1 MFNICL
7 LLLVTISLSKNYYFT
22 QNDLTQNDIT
32 NNENDTNDYPPNTYF
47 NLKIKDNTKI
57 YFGRNL
63 AYITFNKPFLF
74 DLDETFIDNFNYSLI
89 IFKSNKESNSTNIGS
104 CNITDLSNDSIE
116 YNICFL
122 GNDTFLSFGEI
133 IFIKYEIISYII
145 VLLGFFIILY
155 GVDYHLLGMI
165 VHFTIFIYFFIK
177 DLVELFGNFPS
188 QIYPIFLLIFALI
201 SGIMISIFLGISN
214 NVSKKDKIK
223 KIIYGCILGFFL
235 FKTMF
240 YYIIF
245 FSPLNTEIYE
255 IFLFIFT
262 LLGAGTGFSMIIF
275 DTLNKYF
282 FISCSSIPGSFYIVK
297 GIGYIIGGYYSDII
311 TSKKSLKFTDGKGK
325 IVMYLILQ
333 ILLII
338 GSFVFQI
345 NYINFKINYIENTI
359 YNENS
364 KNSSS
369 NATLLNANSSKIS
382 NKNADISQDNSNSN
396 SISNSGSGIDV
407 NNKGNNDTTINKSN
421 ESQNDNSY
429 KIYDQEE

>member
-7 LLLVTISLSKNYYFT
+7 LLLISISLSKNYYFT
-22 QNDLTQNDIT
+22 QNDLTQNDTT
-32 NNENDTNDYPPNTYF
+32 NNGNYTNDYPPNTYF
-47 NLKIKDNTKI
+47 NINNNTII
-57 YFGRNL
+57 YIGRQL
-63 AYITFNKPFLF
+63 AYITFNKSFIF
-74 DLDETFIDNFNYSLI
+74 DLDETLIEHFSSDFI
-89 IFKSNKESNSTNIGS
+89 IFKNNKEYNSTKIS
-104 CNITDLSNDSIE
+104 LCNIKNLSIDSIK
-116 YNICFL
+116 YNICFY
-122 GNDTFLSFGEI
+122 GDDTFLSFGEI

-165 VHFTIFIYFFIK
+165 IHFTFFIYFFIK

-188 QIYPIFLLIFALI
+188 QIIPIFLLSFALI
-201 SGIMISIFLGISN
+201 SGILIYIFLGSSN
-214 NVSKKDKIK
+214 IVSKKYKII

-245 FSPLNTEIYE
+245 FSPLNTEIYA

-275 DTLNKYF
+275 DILNKYF

-345 NYINFKINYIENTI
+345 YYINFKINYIENTI

-382 NKNADISQDNSNSN
+382 NKNADISQDNSNS
-396 SISNSGSGIDV
+396 ISNSGSGIDV

>member
-1 MFNICL
+1 M
-7 LLLVTISLSKNYYFT
+7 
-22 QNDLTQNDIT
+22 
-32 NNENDTNDYPPNTYF
+32 
-47 NLKIKDNTKI
+47 
-57 YFGRNL
+57 
-63 AYITFNKPFLF
+63 
-74 DLDETFIDNFNYSLI
+74 
-89 IFKSNKESNSTNIGS
+89 IF
-104 CNITDLSNDSIE
+104 
-116 YNICFL
+116 
-122 GNDTFLSFGEI
+122 
-133 IFIKYEIISYII
+133 
-145 VLLGFFIILY
+145 
-155 GVDYHLLGMI
+155 
-165 VHFTIFIYFFIK
+165 HFAIFIYFFIK
-177 DLVELFGNFPS
+177 DLVELFGRFPS
-188 QIYPIFLLIFALI
+188 QIYSIFLLSFALI
-201 SGIMISIFLGISN
+201 SGILISIFLGNSN
-214 NVSKKDKIK
+214 NVSKKYNII

-245 FSPLNTEIYE
+245 FSPLNTEIYA

-359 YNENS
+359 YNESS

-369 NATLLNANSSKIS
+369 NSTLLNANSSKIS
-382 NKNADISQDNSNSN
+382 NKNADISQDNSN

>member
-7 LLLVTISLSKNYYFT
+7 LLLISISLSKNYYFT
-22 QNDLTQNDIT
+22 QNDLTQNDT
-32 NNENDTNDYPPNTYF
+32 TYNGNDANDYPPNTYF
-47 NLKIKDNTKI
+47 NINNNTII
-57 YFGRNL
+57 YIGRQL
-63 AYITFNKPFLF
+63 AYVTFNNSFIF
-74 DLDETFIDNFNYSLI
+74 DLTETLIDKITSHFI
-89 IFKSNKESNSTNIGS
+89 IFKNNNESNSINIS
-104 CNITDLSNDSIE
+104 LCDTDLSIDSIK
-116 YNICFL
+116 YNICFY
-122 GNDTFLSFGEI
+122 GDDTFLSFGEI

-165 VHFTIFIYFFIK
+165 FHFAIFIYFFIK

-188 QIYPIFLLIFALI
+188 QIIPIFLLSFALI
-201 SGIMISIFLGISN
+201 SGILIYIFLGSSN
-214 NVSKKDKIK
+214 IVSKKYKII

-245 FSPLNTEIYE
+245 FSPLNTEIYA

-345 NYINFKINYIENTI
+345 NYINFKINYIENSI

-382 NKNADISQDNSNSN
+382 NKNEDISQDNSN

-407 NNKGNNDTTINKSN
+407 NNKGNNDSTINKSN

>member
-32 NNENDTNDYPPNTYF
+32 NNGNDTNDYPPNTYF
-47 NLKIKDNTKI
+47 NLKIKNNTII

-89 IFKSNKESNSTNIGS
+89 IFKSNKESNSTNISS
-104 CNITDLSNDSIE
+104 CKITDLSNDSIE

-122 GNDTFLSFGEI
+122 GNYTFLSFGEI

-155 GVDYHLLGMI
+155 GVNYHLLGMI
-165 VHFTIFIYFFIK
+165 FHFAIFIYFFIK

-214 NVSKKDKIK
+214 NVSKKDKII
-223 KIIYGCILGFFL
+223 KIIYGCIFGFFL

-245 FSPLNTEIYE
+245 FSPLNTEIYA

-275 DTLNKYF
+275 DSLNKYF

-311 TSKKSLKFTDGKGK
+311 TSKKTLKFTDGKGK

-338 GSFVFQI
+338 GFFVFQI
-345 NYINFKINYIENTI
+345 YYINFKINYIENSI
-359 YNENS
+359 YNESS

-382 NKNADISQDNSNSN
+382 NKNADISQDNSN

>member
-22 QNDLTQNDIT
+22 QNDLTQNDTT
-32 NNENDTNDYPPNTYF
+32 NNGNDTNDYPPNTYF
-47 NLKIKDNTKI
+47 NINNNTII
-57 YFGRNL
+57 YIGRQL
-63 AYITFNKPFLF
+63 AYVTFNNSFIF
-74 DLDETFIDNFNYSLI
+74 DLTETLIDKITSHFI
-89 IFKSNKESNSTNIGS
+89 IFKNNNESNSINIS
-104 CNITDLSNDSIE
+104 LCDTDLSIDSIK
-116 YNICFL
+116 YNICFY
-122 GNDTFLSFGEI
+122 GDDTFLSFGEI

-165 VHFTIFIYFFIK
+165 FHFAIFIYFFIK

-188 QIYPIFLLIFALI
+188 QIIPIFLLSFALI
-201 SGIMISIFLGISN
+201 SGILIYIFLGSSN
-214 NVSKKDKIK
+214 IVSKKYKII

-245 FSPLNTEIYE
+245 FSPLNTEIYA

-345 NYINFKINYIENTI
+345 NYINFKINYIENSI

-382 NKNADISQDNSNSN
+382 NKNEDISQDNSN

-407 NNKGNNDTTINKSN
+407 NNKGNNDSTINKSN